1 MTALIRSEA
10 LRLRT
15 LRSTYAVL
23 ATVLALGLAI
33 AGGAMADAGGKGMTT
48 PSQLREPVMV
58 GVGLLAAVILA
69 GFAAIHAGGEYRYET
84 ITQRVLGAPGR
95 TRALAAKLVVH
106 GGLAGIVGA
115 VGLAAGL
122 AVAEPLARAQ
132 DVTLDLTA
140 GAVGGLAGAVVLG
153 AALFAMLGTS
163 VGLIARSQSAG
174 VVVVVGA
181 FGVERLLSAF
191 VPGVAGYL
199 PYGALQSLLQLGGA
213 PLAPGVAAVALT
225 LATAALTALAAWL
238 LLRRDV
244 T

>member
-15 LRSTYAVL
+15 LRSTWAVL
-23 ATVLALGLAI
+23 ATVLAVGVAI
-33 AGGAMADAGGKGMTT
+33 AGGGMADAGGKDMTT
-48 PSQLREPVMV
+48 PGQLREPVMV

-69 GFAAIHAGGEYRYET
+69 GFAAIHAGGEYRYQT
-84 ITQRVLGAPGR
+84 ITQRLLGAPDR

-106 GGLAGIVGA
+106 AGLAGILGA

-122 AVAEPLARAQ
+122 ALAEPLARAQ
-132 DVTLDLTA
+132 DVTLDLSA
-140 GAVGGLAGAVVLG
+140 GAVGGLAGGVVLG
-153 AALFAMLGTS
+153 AALFAMLGTA
-163 VGLIARSQSAG
+163 VGVIARSQSAG
-174 VVVVVGA
+174 VVAVVGA
-181 FGVERLLSAF
+181 FGIERLLSAF
-191 VPGVAGYL
+191 APGAAGYL

-213 PLAPGVAAVALT
+213 PLAPGRAAVALA
-225 LATAALTALAAWL
+225 LATAALTTLAAWL

>member
-1 MTALIRSEA
+1 MTALIRSEV

-23 ATVLALGLAI
+23 ATVLAVGLAI
-33 AGGAMADAGGKGMTT
+33 AGGAMADAGGEGMTT
-48 PSQLREPVMV
+48 PGQLREPVMV
-58 GVGLLAAVILA
+58 GAGLLAAVILA

-84 ITQRVLGAPGR
+84 ITQRLLGAPDR
-95 TRALAAKLVVH
+95 TRVLAAKLVVH
-106 GGLAGIVGA
+106 GGLAGMVGA
-115 VGLAAGL
+115 AGVAAGL

-140 GAVGGLAGAVVLG
+140 GAVGGLAGGVVLG
-153 AALFAMLGTS
+153 AALFAMLGTA
-163 VGLIARSQSAG
+163 VGLITRSQSAG
-174 VVVVVGA
+174 VVAVVGA

-191 VPGVAGYL
+191 APGAAAYL

-213 PLAPGVAAVALT
+213 PLAPGVAAAALT